1 MSDFCL
7 LLVDC
12 LIYIIV
18 NGVEALRNCITAVL
32 AKHFAKL
39 RAVTE
44 YSISD
49 LAAILFSAGIIADG
63 IRKNPTYE
71 KVSASFIA
79 MLNFQETQQE
89 MVDYCQ
95 KYFDAFYTVGGPL
108 KIAAD
113 VVKREITTRVH
124 EELGITINMGALNS

>member
-7 LLVDC
+7 FLVNC
-12 LIYIIV
+12 LIYIIIV

-32 AKHFAKL
+32 ARHFARL

-89 MVDYCQ
+89 VTDYCQ

-108 KIAAD
+108 KLAAD
-113 VVKREITTRVH
+113 KIKEDITETVQKD
-124 EELGITINMGALNS
+124 LGITFTIPR